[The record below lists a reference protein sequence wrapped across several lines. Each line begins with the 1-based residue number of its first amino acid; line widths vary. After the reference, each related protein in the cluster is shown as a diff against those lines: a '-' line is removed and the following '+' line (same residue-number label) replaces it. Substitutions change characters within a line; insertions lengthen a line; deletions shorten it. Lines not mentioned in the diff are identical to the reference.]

1 MNEATNQNE
10 DIKRKIADAG
20 MNGAVQNMT
29 PTFDQKVQ
37 THVIETQ
44 AANEVLNALGQ
55 VPYALA
61 APIINL
67 LLTQLRPLVEAPPDD

>member
-10 DIKRKIADAG
+10 DIKRKIEAAG
-20 MNGAVQNMT
+20 MNGQAQV
-29 PTFDQKVQ
+29 PTFDQKVPV
-37 THVIETQ
+37 HVIDTQ
-44 AANEVLNALGQ
+44 AANEVLNAIGQ